1 MKGGLLDLSEFKY
14 VENGS
19 KAWGANPILHFAQG
33 LQYQIRSYQEILL
46 KNSIW
51 KVCQEKEIV

>member
-1 MKGGLLDLSEFKY
+1 MGNKPKWIKY